1 MARTRQAISTGGEL
15 TTASRRTTGQSSGGA
30 DAVEVHLA
38 GVVHIYPS
46 PEGDVV
52 ALRGVDLDID
62 AGESVALLGPSGAG
76 KSTVLGLLAGEFQ
89 PSAGSVRIGDLE
101 VDRAG
106 SDTLATLRS
115 RDLALVVQ
123 GARSNLIPYATATQ
137 NVWFAQH
144 GARRRGQ
151 ALEWAPEDLLG
162 LFGLAPLAHVPA
174 AQISA
179 GEQQRLALVAGIATL
194 PRLLLLDEPTS
205 QLRDRERD
213 DVIDAVVEIHRRLG
227 MTVVVVTHDSEV
239 ASRLERTVTIRDGRV
254 GAEGRHGREYAVVGR
269 DGTVQ
274 LPADALG
281 LLPPDSLVRVT
292 RLEDRIELRR
302 VSSDEDPS

>member
-1 MARTRQAISTGGEL
+1 VLARTDPG
-15 TTASRRTTGQSSGGA
+15 
-30 DAVEVHLA
+30 AVEVHLS

-52 ALRGVDLDID
+52 ALRGVDLDIH

-89 PSAGSVRIGDLE
+89 PSAGSVRIGDLD
-101 VDRAG
+101 VDRAA
-106 SDTLATLRS
+106 SDVLAMLRS
-115 RDLALVVQ
+115 RDVSLVVQ
-123 GARSNLIPYATATQ
+123 GSRANLIPYATAAQ

-144 GARRRGQ
+144 GARRRGHT
-151 ALEWAPEDLLG
+151 LEQSAAELLE
-162 LFGLAPLAHVPA
+162 LFGLASSADVPA
-174 AQISA
+174 AQMSA

-213 DVIDAVVEIHRRLG
+213 TVIDAVVEIHRRLG
-227 MTVVVVTHDSEV
+227 MTVVVVTHDSDV
-239 ASRLERTVTIRDGRV
+239 APRLQRTVTIRDGRV
-254 GAEGRHGREYAVVGR
+254 GAEGRHGEEYAVVGR
-269 DGTVQ
+269 DGSLH
-274 LPADALG
+274 LPPDVLD

-292 RLEDRIELRR
+292 RVEDRIELRR
-302 VSSDEDPS
+302 VDSEESSP